1 MKKSRQVSRVIAL
14 SFAVVVSVAFF
25 SSKVTA
31 QESNPSVS
39 LETSFRNAI
48 DTYSSCLLQS
58 ADTLL
63 VDSSKSPD
71 AIADES
77 HTACASSY
85 AAASDAAL
93 VFTASTVPKSAKL
106 QAVLASME
114 EMKKYKAKL
123 RAITV
128 EHVVQ
133 KRRGSA
139 P

>member
-1 MKKSRQVSRVIAL
+1 MKTSRRVSRVITL
-14 SFAVVVSVAFF
+14 SFVVVGSISFF
-25 SSKVTA
+25 CSKVTA
-31 QESNPSVS
+31 QESKPPVS
-39 LETSFRNAI
+39 LEASFRNAI

-63 VDSSKSPD
+63 VDSSKSPE

-106 QAVLASME
+106 QAVIASME
-114 EMKKYKAKL
+114 EMNKYKAKL

-133 KRRGSA
+133 KRRGST